1 MIRTIASVC
10 AIAAVLG
17 ACVHEASAPEPGPV
31 DLYDPL
37 DESTVVKGD
46 GDTSSTFTGNTNL
59 QMFGIWIYLGTDGP
73 KHLWFNNETLELKV
87 LCERYNAELQVTEM
101 VPC

>member
-1 MIRTIASVC
+1 
-10 AIAAVLG
+10 
-17 ACVHEASAPEPGPV
+17 
-31 DLYDPL
+31 
-37 DESTVVKGD
+37 
-46 GDTSSTFTGNTNL
+46 
-59 QMFGIWIYLGTDGP
+59 MFGIWIYLGTDGP